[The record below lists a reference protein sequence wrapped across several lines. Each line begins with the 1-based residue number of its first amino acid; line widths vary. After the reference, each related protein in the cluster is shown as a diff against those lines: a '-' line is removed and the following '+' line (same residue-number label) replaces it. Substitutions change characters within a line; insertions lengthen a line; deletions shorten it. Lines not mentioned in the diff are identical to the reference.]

1 MTTVPERHAAPARP
15 DGARH
20 TPYLAAG
27 PDDLVRRF
35 VREGDHVHAAATM
48 SRPNALLNALCRS
61 FAGTRSLTVS
71 TTAVHSSAHALALSG
86 AVRKVITGFLG
97 DTYPSPRPN
106 RLYREVAEGRPF
118 EVEMWSLLS
127 YTQRLMAAALG
138 QPFATTGSMLAETD
152 LRHGKEGSL
161 HLVPHPEHPEDPERT
176 VTLLSPLR
184 PRFTLFHG
192 VCADRRGNV
201 VACPPLGEGAWA
213 AYAAAEGVLAS
224 VEAIVDDEVIAAMP
238 DRVVIPAARVLGL
251 CEAPLGA
258 HPQSLRTGGLA
269 GVEGY
274 LDDYDFLTDTV
285 AACKDPRS
293 AADWYEKW
301 VGGVES
307 HAGYLERLG
316 GERRASLVFPAPPGT
331 ADGTAGPDSGTD
343 VSGPPTE
350 QEQLIVL
357 GARAVADLV
366 RERGYDTLLAG
377 IGTSHMSAWLAA
389 RLLADDGV
397 RVRVAAELGL
407 QSMDPEPG
415 DVFLFS
421 QRHAERSQMLAGIA
435 ETLGGAVAANPR
447 CLGVLSAA
455 EIDPDANINTTLL
468 PDGRWITGTGG
479 ANDIASS
486 VDCVVVA
493 AASPRRYVR
502 RLTHLTSPGLRVRDV
517 VSQFGRFSRSGPGA
531 AFELTSWLPPAPGR
545 GRTGRDLPDDPAA
558 AVRDL
563 TGWALTPADD
573 GTGTG
578 AGAGESTPAA
588 GVSRLLVEEKA
599 VTTEELT
606 LLRTMDPEGFYR

>member
-1 MTTVPERHAAPARP
+1 MTTAPERPSAAGRP
-15 DGARH
+15 TG
-20 TPYLAAG
+20 PYLADG

-35 VREGDHVHAAATM
+35 VRAGDHVHAAATM
-48 SRPNALLNALCRS
+48 SRPNALLNAVCRT
-61 FAGTRSLTVS
+61 FAGSRSLTVS

-86 AVRKVITGFLG
+86 AVRKVITGFVG
-97 DTYPSPRPN
+97 DTYPAPRPN
-106 RLYREVAEGRPF
+106 RLYRELAEGRPF
-118 EVEMWSLLS
+118 EMEMWSLLS
-127 YTQRLMAAALG
+127 YTQRLMAGALG

-152 LRHGKEGSL
+152 LRHGKEGVL
-161 HLVPHPEHPEDPERT
+161 HQVPHPEDPERT

-184 PRFTLFHG
+184 PRLTLFHG
-192 VCADRRGNV
+192 VVADRRGNV
-201 VACPPLGEGAWA
+201 VAVPPLGEGAWA
-213 AYAAAEGVLAS
+213 AYAATDGVLAS

-269 GVEGY
+269 GVDGY
-274 LDDYDFLTDTV
+274 LDDYAFLTDIV
-285 AACKDPRS
+285 AACKTPQT
-293 AADWYEKW
+293 AAAWYEEW
-301 VGGVES
+301 VGGIPD
-307 HAGYLERLG
+307 HAAYLERLG
-316 GERRASLVFPAPPGT
+316 ATRRSELVFPAPPGT
-331 ADGTAGPDSGTD
+331 AAAGKTPSSEGLDAAPS
-343 VSGPPTE
+343 E

-389 RLLADDGV
+389 RLLADEGV
-397 RVRVAAELGL
+397 QVRVAAELGL

-421 QRHAERSQMLAGIA
+421 QRHAERSQMLAGVA

-455 EIDPDANINTTLL
+455 EIDPGANINTTLL
-468 PDGRWITGTGG
+468 PDGRWITGSGG

-486 VDCVVVA
+486 VDCVVIA
-493 AASPRRYVR
+493 LASARRYVP
-502 RLTHLTSPGLRVRDV
+502 RLTHLTSPGLRIRDV
-517 VSQFGRFSRSGPGA
+517 VSQFGRFTRAGAGA
-531 AFELTSWLPPAPGR
+531 AFELTSWLPPVPGR
-545 GRTGRDLPDDPAA
+545 GRTEADLPDGPET

-563 TGWALTPADD
+563 TGWDFPDGSTGVGAFLTD
-573 GTGTG
+573 
-578 AGAGESTPAA
+578 
-588 GVSRLLVEEKA
+588 EKA
-599 VTTEELT
+599 VTTEELS

>member
-1 MTTVPERHAAPARP
+1 MTTAPERPAAT
-15 DGARH
+15 
-20 TPYLAAG
+20 TPYLASG

-48 SRPNALLNALCRS
+48 SRPNALLNAVCRA
-61 FAGTRSLTVS
+61 FAGSHSLTVS

-86 AVRKVITGFLG
+86 AVRKVITGFVG
-97 DTYPSPRPN
+97 DTFPSPRPN
-106 RLYREVAEGRPF
+106 RLYRELAEGRPF
-118 EVEMWSLLS
+118 EIEMWSLLS

-161 HLVPHPEHPEDPERT
+161 HLVPHPEDPERS

-184 PRFTLFHG
+184 PRIALFHG
-192 VCADRRGNV
+192 VVADRRGNV
-201 VACPPLGEGAWA
+201 VAVPPLGEGAWA
-213 AYAAAEGVLAS
+213 AYAATDGVLAS

-274 LDDYDFLTDTV
+274 LDDYAFLTDIVT
-285 AACKDPRS
+285 ACKAPET
-293 AADWYEKW
+293 AAAWYEEW
-301 VGGVES
+301 VGGVEG
-307 HAGYLERLG
+307 HADYLERLG
-316 GERRASLVFPAPPGT
+316 EERRAALAFPAPPAAPRPP
-331 ADGTAGPDSGTD
+331 ADGSGA
-343 VSGPPTE
+343 PTE

-357 GARAVADLV
+357 GARAVAELV

-389 RLLADDGV
+389 RLLAADGV
-397 RVRVAAELGL
+397 QVQVAAELGL
-407 QSMDPEPG
+407 QSMDPEAG

-421 QRHAERSQMLAGIA
+421 QRHAERSRMLAGVA

-468 PDGRWITGTGG
+468 PDGRWITGSGG

-493 AASPRRYVR
+493 VASPRRYVP
-502 RLTHLTSPGLRVRDV
+502 RLTHLTSPGLHVRDV
-517 VSQFGRFSRSGPGA
+517 VSQFGRFTRPGA
-531 AFELTSWLPPAPGR
+531 GTAFELTSWLPPVPGR
-545 GRTGRDLPDDPAA
+545 GRGAQDLRDGPEA
-558 AVRDL
+558 AVREL
-563 TGWALTPADD
+563 TGWAV
-573 GTGTG
+573 
-578 AGAGESTPAA
+578 
-588 GVSRLLVEEKA
+588 GVSGFLTDEKA

>member
-1 MTTVPERHAAPARP
+1 MTTAPERPAT
-15 DGARH
+15 
-20 TPYLAAG
+20 TPYLASG

-48 SRPNALLNALCRS
+48 SRPNALLNAVCRA
-61 FAGTRSLTVS
+61 FAGSHSLTVS

-86 AVRKVITGFLG
+86 AVRKVITGFVG
-97 DTYPSPRPN
+97 DTFPSPRPN
-106 RLYREVAEGRPF
+106 RLYRELAEGRPF
-118 EVEMWSLLS
+118 EIEMWSLLS

-161 HLVPHPEHPEDPERT
+161 HLVPHPEDPERS
-176 VTLLSPLR
+176 VTLLTPLR
-184 PRFTLFHG
+184 PRIALFHG
-192 VCADRRGNV
+192 VVADRRGNV
-201 VACPPLGEGAWA
+201 VAVPPLGEGAWA
-213 AYAAAEGVLAS
+213 AYAATDGVLAS

-274 LDDYDFLTDTV
+274 LDDYAFLTDIVT
-285 AACKDPRS
+285 ACKDPET
-293 AADWYEKW
+293 AAAWYEEW

-307 HAGYLERLG
+307 HADYLERLG
-316 GERRASLVFPAPPGT
+316 EERRASLVFPAPPAAPRPP
-331 ADGTAGPDSGTD
+331 ADGSGA
-343 VSGPPTE
+343 PTE

-357 GARAVADLV
+357 GARAVAELV

-389 RLLADDGV
+389 RLLAADGV
-397 RVRVAAELGL
+397 QVQVAAELGL
-407 QSMDPEPG
+407 QSMDPEAG

-421 QRHAERSQMLAGIA
+421 QRHAERSQMLAGVA

-468 PDGRWITGTGG
+468 PDGRWITGSGG

-493 AASPRRYVR
+493 VASPRRYVP
-502 RLTHLTSPGLRVRDV
+502 RLTHLTSPGLHVRDV
-517 VSQFGRFSRSGPGA
+517 VSQFGRFTRTGA
-531 AFELTSWLPPAPGR
+531 GTAFELTSWLPPVPGR
-545 GRTGRDLPDDPAA
+545 GRSAQDLPDGPEA
-558 AVRDL
+558 AVREL
-563 TGWALTPADD
+563 TGWTV
-573 GTGTG
+573 
-578 AGAGESTPAA
+578 
-588 GVSRLLVEEKA
+588 GVSGFLTDEKA

>member
-1 MTTVPERHAAPARP
+1 MTTALERPSTT
-15 DGARH
+15 G
-20 TPYLAAG
+20 PYLATG
-27 PDDLVRRF
+27 PDDLIRRF

-48 SRPNALLNALCRS
+48 SRPNALLNAVCRA
-61 FAGTRSLTVS
+61 FAGSGSMTVS

-86 AVRKVITGFLG
+86 AVRKVITGFVG

-106 RLYREVAEGRPF
+106 RLYRELAEGRPF

-127 YTQRLMAAALG
+127 YTQRLMAGALG

-152 LRHGKEGSL
+152 LRHGKEGKL
-161 HLVPHPEHPEDPERT
+161 HLVPHPEDPERT

-192 VCADRRGNV
+192 VAADRRGNV

-213 AYAAAEGVLAS
+213 AYAATEGVLAS

-269 GVEGY
+269 GVDGY
-274 LDDYDFLTDTV
+274 LDDYDFLTDIV
-285 AACKDPRS
+285 AACKDPES
-293 AADWYEKW
+293 AAAWYEKW
-301 VGGVES
+301 VGGVGS
-307 HAGYLERLG
+307 HADYLERLG
-316 GERRASLVFPAPPGT
+316 GTRRAALVFPAPPGVPVAVEKDRSP
-331 ADGTAGPDSGTD
+331 ADGSAA
-343 VSGPPTE
+343 PTE

-357 GARAVADLV
+357 GARAIVDLV

-389 RLLADDGV
+389 RLLGRDGV
-397 RVRVAAELGL
+397 HVQVAAELGL

-421 QRHAERSQMLAGIA
+421 QRHAERSQMLAGVA

-468 PDGRWITGTGG
+468 PDGRWITGSGG

-486 VDCVVVA
+486 VDCVVIAVA
-493 AASPRRYVR
+493 SARRYVP

-517 VSQFGRFSRSGPGA
+517 VSQFGRFTRAGAGA
-531 AFELTSWLPPAPGR
+531 AFELASWLPPVPGR
-545 GRTGRDLPDDPAA
+545 GRTEKDLPDGPEA

-563 TGWALTPADD
+563 TGWQFPEA
-573 GTGTG
+573 
-578 AGAGESTPAA
+578 SS
-588 GVSRLLVEEKA
+588 GVSGFLTDEKA
-599 VTTEELT
+599 VTTEELV

>member
-1 MTTVPERHAAPARP
+1 MTTAPERPSPAAPYMA
-15 DGARH
+15 
-20 TPYLAAG
+20 TG
-27 PDDLVRRF
+27 PDELICRF
-35 VREGDHVHAAATM
+35 VRAGDHVHAAATM
-48 SRPNALLNALCRS
+48 SRPNALLNAVCRA
-61 FAGTRSLTVS
+61 FAGMQSMTVS

-86 AVRKVITGFLG
+86 AVRKVITGFVG
-97 DTYPSPRPN
+97 DTFPSPRPN
-106 RLYREVAEGRPF
+106 RLYRELAEGRPF

-138 QPFATTGSMLAETD
+138 QPFATTGSLLAETD

-161 HLVPHPEHPEDPERT
+161 HLVPHPEDPERS

-192 VCADRRGNV
+192 VVADRRGNV
-201 VACPPLGEGAWA
+201 VAVPPLGEGAWA
-213 AYAAAEGVLAS
+213 AYAATEGVLAS

-274 LDDYDFLTDTV
+274 LDDYGFLTDIVT
-285 AACKDPRS
+285 ACKDPET
-293 AADWYEKW
+293 AAAWYEEW

-307 HAGYLERLG
+307 HADYLERLG
-316 GERRASLVFPAPPGT
+316 EARRASLVFPAPP
-331 ADGTAGPDSGTD
+331 AAPRPPAD
-343 VSGPPTE
+343 VSGAPTE

-357 GARAVADLV
+357 GARTVAGLV

-389 RLLADDGV
+389 RLLAADGV
-397 RVRVAAELGL
+397 QVQVAAELGL

-421 QRHAERSQMLAGIA
+421 QRHAERSQMLAGVA

-455 EIDPDANINTTLL
+455 EIDPDAGINTTLL
-468 PDGRWITGTGG
+468 PDGRWITGSGG

-486 VDCVVVA
+486 VDCVVIAV
-493 AASPRRYVR
+493 ASPRRYVP
-502 RLTHLTSPGLRVRDV
+502 RLTHLTSPGLNVRDV
-517 VSQFGRFSRSGPGA
+517 VSQFGRFTRTGA
-531 AFELTSWLPPAPGR
+531 GTPFELASWLPPQPGR
-545 GRTGRDLPDDPAA
+545 GRTAQDLPDGPEA

-563 TGWALTPADD
+563 TGWPV
-573 GTGTG
+573 
-578 AGAGESTPAA
+578 
-588 GVSRLLVEEKA
+588 GVSGSLTDEKA

>member
-1 MTTVPERHAAPARP
+1 MTTALERPSTTGPRP
-15 DGARH
+15 G
-20 TPYLAAG
+20 PYLATG
-27 PDDLVRRF
+27 PDDLIGRF

-48 SRPNALLNALCRS
+48 SRPNALLNAVCRA
-61 FAGTRSLTVS
+61 FAGSGSMTVS

-86 AVRKVITGFLG
+86 AVRKVITGFVG

-106 RLYREVAEGRPF
+106 RLYRELAEGRPF

-127 YTQRLMAAALG
+127 YTQRLMAGALG

-152 LRHGKEGSL
+152 LRHGKEGKL
-161 HLVPHPEHPEDPERT
+161 HLVPHPEDPERT

-192 VCADRRGNV
+192 VAADRRGNV

-213 AYAAAEGVLAS
+213 AYAATEGVLAS

-269 GVEGY
+269 GVDGY
-274 LDDYDFLTDTV
+274 LDDYDFLTDIV
-285 AACKDPRS
+285 AACKDPES
-293 AADWYEKW
+293 AAAWYEKW
-301 VGGVES
+301 VGGAGS
-307 HAGYLERLG
+307 HADYLERLG
-316 GERRASLVFPAPPGT
+316 GTRRAALVFPAPPGVPVAVEKDRSP
-331 ADGTAGPDSGTD
+331 ADGSAA
-343 VSGPPTE
+343 PTE

-357 GARAVADLV
+357 GARAIVDLV

-389 RLLADDGV
+389 RLLGRDGV
-397 RVRVAAELGL
+397 QVQVAAELGL

-421 QRHAERSQMLAGIA
+421 QRHAERSQMLAGVA

-468 PDGRWITGTGG
+468 PDGRWITGSGG

-486 VDCVVVA
+486 VDCVVIAVA
-493 AASPRRYVR
+493 SARRYVP

-517 VSQFGRFSRSGPGA
+517 VSQFGRFTRAGAGA
-531 AFELTSWLPPAPGR
+531 AFELASWLPPVPGR
-545 GRTGRDLPDDPAA
+545 GRTGTDLPDGPEA

-563 TGWALTPADD
+563 TGWEFPEA
-573 GTGTG
+573 
-578 AGAGESTPAA
+578 ST
-588 GVSRLLVEEKA
+588 GVSGFLTDEKA
-599 VTTEELT
+599 VTTEELV

>member
-1 MTTVPERHAAPARP
+1 MTTAPERPAT
-15 DGARH
+15 
-20 TPYLAAG
+20 TPYLASG

-48 SRPNALLNALCRS
+48 SRPNALLNAVCRA
-61 FAGTRSLTVS
+61 FAGSHSLTVS

-86 AVRKVITGFLG
+86 AVRKVITGFVG
-97 DTYPSPRPN
+97 DTFPSPRPN
-106 RLYREVAEGRPF
+106 RLYRELAEGRPF
-118 EVEMWSLLS
+118 EIEMWSLLS

-161 HLVPHPEHPEDPERT
+161 HLVPHPEDPERS

-184 PRFTLFHG
+184 PRIALFHG
-192 VCADRRGNV
+192 VVADRRGNV
-201 VACPPLGEGAWA
+201 VAVPPLGEGAWA
-213 AYAAAEGVLAS
+213 AYAATDGVLAS

-274 LDDYDFLTDTV
+274 LDDYAFLTDIVT
-285 AACKDPRS
+285 ACKDPET
-293 AADWYEKW
+293 AAAWYEEW

-307 HAGYLERLG
+307 HADYLERLG
-316 GERRASLVFPAPPGT
+316 EERRAALAFPAPPAAPRPP
-331 ADGTAGPDSGTD
+331 ADGSGA
-343 VSGPPTE
+343 PTE

-357 GARAVADLV
+357 GARAVAELV

-389 RLLADDGV
+389 RLLAADGV
-397 RVRVAAELGL
+397 QVQVAAELGL
-407 QSMDPEPG
+407 QSMDPEAG

-421 QRHAERSQMLAGIA
+421 QRHAERSRMLAGVA

-468 PDGRWITGTGG
+468 PDGRWITGSGG

-493 AASPRRYVR
+493 VASPRRYVP
-502 RLTHLTSPGLRVRDV
+502 RLTHLTSPGLHVRDV
-517 VSQFGRFSRSGPGA
+517 VSQFGRFTRPGA
-531 AFELTSWLPPAPGR
+531 GTAFELTSWLPPVPGR
-545 GRTGRDLPDDPAA
+545 GRSAQDLPDGPEA
-558 AVRDL
+558 AVREL
-563 TGWALTPADD
+563 TGWTV
-573 GTGTG
+573 
-578 AGAGESTPAA
+578 
-588 GVSRLLVEEKA
+588 GVSGFLTDEKA

>member
-1 MTTVPERHAAPARP
+1 MTTALERPSTT
-15 DGARH
+15 G
-20 TPYLAAG
+20 PYLATG
-27 PDDLVRRF
+27 PDDLIRRF

-48 SRPNALLNALCRS
+48 SRPNALLNAVCRA
-61 FAGTRSLTVS
+61 FAGSGSMTVS

-86 AVRKVITGFLG
+86 AVRKVITGFVG

-106 RLYREVAEGRPF
+106 RLYRELAEGRPF

-127 YTQRLMAAALG
+127 YTQRLMAGALG

-152 LRHGKEGSL
+152 LRHGKEGKL
-161 HLVPHPEHPEDPERT
+161 HLVPHPEDPERT

-192 VCADRRGNV
+192 VAADRRGNI

-213 AYAAAEGVLAS
+213 AYAATEGVLAS

-269 GVEGY
+269 GVDGY
-274 LDDYDFLTDTV
+274 LDDYGFLTDIV
-285 AACKDPRS
+285 AACKDQGS
-293 AADWYEKW
+293 AAAWYEKW
-301 VGGVES
+301 VGGVGG

-316 GERRASLVFPAPPGT
+316 GTRRAALVFPAPPGVPVAVEQDRSP
-331 ADGTAGPDSGTD
+331 ADGSAA
-343 VSGPPTE
+343 PTE

-357 GARAVADLV
+357 GARAIVDLV

-389 RLLADDGV
+389 RLLGRDGV
-397 RVRVAAELGL
+397 QVQVAAELGL

-421 QRHAERSQMLAGIA
+421 QRHAERSQMLAGVA

-468 PDGRWITGTGG
+468 PDGRWITGSGG

-486 VDCVVVA
+486 VDCVVIAVA
-493 AASPRRYVR
+493 SARRYVP
-502 RLTHLTSPGLRVRDV
+502 RLTHLTSPGLRIRDV
-517 VSQFGRFSRSGPGA
+517 VSQFGRFTRAGAGA
-531 AFELTSWLPPAPGR
+531 AFELASWLPPVPGR
-545 GRTGRDLPDDPAA
+545 GRTEKDLPDGPEA

-563 TGWALTPADD
+563 TGWEFPEA
-573 GTGTG
+573 
-578 AGAGESTPAA
+578 ST
-588 GVSRLLVEEKA
+588 GVSGFLTDEKA
-599 VTTEELT
+599 VTTEELV

>member
-1 MTTVPERHAAPARP
+1 MTTALERPSAT
-15 DGARH
+15 G
-20 TPYLAAG
+20 PYLATG
-27 PDDLVRRF
+27 PDDLIRRF

-48 SRPNALLNALCRS
+48 SRPNALLNAVCRA
-61 FAGTRSLTVS
+61 FAGSGSMTVS

-86 AVRKVITGFLG
+86 AVRKVITGFVG

-106 RLYREVAEGRPF
+106 RLYRELAEGRPF

-127 YTQRLMAAALG
+127 YTQRLMAGALG

-152 LRHGKEGSL
+152 LRHGKEGKL
-161 HLVPHPEHPEDPERT
+161 HLVPHPEDPERT

-192 VCADRRGNV
+192 VAADRRGNI

-213 AYAAAEGVLAS
+213 AYAATEGVLAS

-269 GVEGY
+269 GVDGY
-274 LDDYDFLTDTV
+274 LDDYGFLTDIV
-285 AACKDPRS
+285 AACKDPES
-293 AADWYEKW
+293 AAAWYEQW
-301 VGGVES
+301 VGGLGS
-307 HAGYLERLG
+307 HADYLERLG
-316 GERRASLVFPAPPGT
+316 GTRRAALVFPAPPGIPVAVERDRSP
-331 ADGTAGPDSGTD
+331 ADGSAA
-343 VSGPPTE
+343 PTE

-357 GARAVADLV
+357 GARAIVDLV

-389 RLLADDGV
+389 RLLGRDGV
-397 RVRVAAELGL
+397 QVRVAAELGL

-421 QRHAERSQMLAGIA
+421 QRHAERSQMLAGVA

-468 PDGRWITGTGG
+468 PDGRWITGSGG

-486 VDCVVVA
+486 VDCVVIAVA
-493 AASPRRYVR
+493 SARRYVP
-502 RLTHLTSPGLRVRDV
+502 RLTHLTSPGLRIRDV
-517 VSQFGRFSRSGPGA
+517 VSQFGRFTRAGAGA
-531 AFELTSWLPPAPGR
+531 AFELASWLPPVPGR
-545 GRTGRDLPDDPAA
+545 GRTEKDLPDGPEA

-563 TGWALTPADD
+563 TGWEFPEA
-573 GTGTG
+573 
-578 AGAGESTPAA
+578 ST
-588 GVSRLLVEEKA
+588 GVSGFLTDEKA
-599 VTTEELT
+599 VTTEELV

>member
-1 MTTVPERHAAPARP
+1 MTTAPERPAAT
-15 DGARH
+15 
-20 TPYLAAG
+20 TPYLASG

-48 SRPNALLNALCRS
+48 SRPNALLNAVCRA
-61 FAGTRSLTVS
+61 FAGSHSLTVS

-86 AVRKVITGFLG
+86 AVRKVITGFVG
-97 DTYPSPRPN
+97 DTFPSPRPN
-106 RLYREVAEGRPF
+106 RLYRELAEGRPF
-118 EVEMWSLLS
+118 EIEMWSLLS

-161 HLVPHPEHPEDPERT
+161 HLVPHPEDPERS

-184 PRFTLFHG
+184 PRIALFHG
-192 VCADRRGNV
+192 VVADRHGNV
-201 VACPPLGEGAWA
+201 VAVPPLGEGAWA
-213 AYAAAEGVLAS
+213 AYAATDGVLAS

-274 LDDYDFLTDTV
+274 LDDYAFLTDIVT
-285 AACKDPRS
+285 ACKDPET
-293 AADWYEKW
+293 AAAWYEEW
-301 VGGVES
+301 VGGVEG
-307 HAGYLERLG
+307 HADYLERLG
-316 GERRASLVFPAPPGT
+316 EERRAALAFPAPPAAPRPP
-331 ADGTAGPDSGTD
+331 ADGSGA
-343 VSGPPTE
+343 PTE

-357 GARAVADLV
+357 GARAVAELV

-389 RLLADDGV
+389 RLLAADGV
-397 RVRVAAELGL
+397 QVQVAAELGL
-407 QSMDPEPG
+407 QSMDPEAG

-421 QRHAERSQMLAGIA
+421 QRHAERSRMLAGVA

-468 PDGRWITGTGG
+468 PDGRWITGSGG

-493 AASPRRYVR
+493 VASPRRYVP
-502 RLTHLTSPGLRVRDV
+502 RLTHLTSPGLHVRDV
-517 VSQFGRFSRSGPGA
+517 VSQFGRFTRPGA
-531 AFELTSWLPPAPGR
+531 GTAFELTSWLPPVPGR
-545 GRTGRDLPDDPAA
+545 GRSAQDLPDGPEA
-558 AVRDL
+558 AVREL
-563 TGWALTPADD
+563 TGWTV
-573 GTGTG
+573 
-578 AGAGESTPAA
+578 
-588 GVSRLLVEEKA
+588 GVSGFLTDEKA

>member
-1 MTTVPERHAAPARP
+1 MTTALERPSTT
-15 DGARH
+15 G
-20 TPYLAAG
+20 PYLATG
-27 PDDLVRRF
+27 PDDLIRRF

-48 SRPNALLNALCRS
+48 SRPNALLNAVCRA
-61 FAGTRSLTVS
+61 FAGSGSMTVS

-86 AVRKVITGFLG
+86 AVRKVITGFVG

-106 RLYREVAEGRPF
+106 RLYRELAEGRPF

-127 YTQRLMAAALG
+127 YTQRLMAGALG

-152 LRHGKEGSL
+152 LRHGKEGKL
-161 HLVPHPEHPEDPERT
+161 HLVPHPEDPERT

-192 VCADRRGNV
+192 VAADRRGNI

-213 AYAAAEGVLAS
+213 AYAATEGVLAS

-269 GVEGY
+269 GVDGY
-274 LDDYDFLTDTV
+274 LDDYGFLTDIV
-285 AACKDPRS
+285 AACKDPES
-293 AADWYEKW
+293 AAAWYEQW
-301 VGGVES
+301 VGGVGS
-307 HAGYLERLG
+307 HADYLERLG
-316 GERRASLVFPAPPGT
+316 GTRRAALVFPAPPGVPVAVEKDRSP
-331 ADGTAGPDSGTD
+331 ADGSAA
-343 VSGPPTE
+343 PTE

-357 GARAVADLV
+357 GARAIVDLV

-389 RLLADDGV
+389 RLLGRDGV
-397 RVRVAAELGL
+397 QVRVAAELGL

-421 QRHAERSQMLAGIA
+421 QRHAERSQMLAGVA

-468 PDGRWITGTGG
+468 PDGRWITGSGG

-486 VDCVVVA
+486 VDCVVIAVA
-493 AASPRRYVR
+493 SARRYVP
-502 RLTHLTSPGLRVRDV
+502 RLTHLTSPGLRIRDV
-517 VSQFGRFSRSGPGA
+517 VSQFGRFTRAGAGA
-531 AFELTSWLPPAPGR
+531 AFELASWLPPVPGR
-545 GRTGRDLPDDPAA
+545 GRTEKDLPDGPEA

-563 TGWALTPADD
+563 TGWEFPEA
-573 GTGTG
+573 
-578 AGAGESTPAA
+578 ST
-588 GVSRLLVEEKA
+588 GVSGFLTDEKA
-599 VTTEELT
+599 VTTEELV

>member
-1 MTTVPERHAAPARP
+1 MTTALERPSTT
-15 DGARH
+15 G
-20 TPYLAAG
+20 PYLATG
-27 PDDLVRRF
+27 PDDLIRRF

-48 SRPNALLNALCRS
+48 SRPNALLNAVCRA
-61 FAGTRSLTVS
+61 FAGSGSMTVS

-86 AVRKVITGFLG
+86 AVRKVITGFVG

-106 RLYREVAEGRPF
+106 RLYRELAEGRPF

-127 YTQRLMAAALG
+127 YTQRLMAGALG

-152 LRHGKEGSL
+152 LRHGKEGKL
-161 HLVPHPEHPEDPERT
+161 HLVPHPEDPERT

-192 VCADRRGNV
+192 VAADRRGNV

-213 AYAAAEGVLAS
+213 AYAATEGVLAS

-269 GVEGY
+269 GVDGY
-274 LDDYDFLTDTV
+274 LDDYDFLTDIV
-285 AACKDPRS
+285 AACKDPES
-293 AADWYEKW
+293 AAAWYEKW
-301 VGGVES
+301 VGGVGS
-307 HAGYLERLG
+307 HADYLERLG
-316 GERRASLVFPAPPGT
+316 GTRRAALVFPAPPGVPVAVEKDRSP
-331 ADGTAGPDSGTD
+331 ADGSAA
-343 VSGPPTE
+343 PTE

-357 GARAVADLV
+357 GARAIVDLV

-389 RLLADDGV
+389 RLLGRDGV
-397 RVRVAAELGL
+397 QVQVAAELGL

-421 QRHAERSQMLAGIA
+421 QRHAERSQMLAGVA

-468 PDGRWITGTGG
+468 PDGRWITGSGG

-486 VDCVVVA
+486 VDCVVIAVA
-493 AASPRRYVR
+493 SARRYVP

-517 VSQFGRFSRSGPGA
+517 VSQFGRFTRAGAGA
-531 AFELTSWLPPAPGR
+531 AFELASWLPPVPGR
-545 GRTGRDLPDDPAA
+545 GRTEKDLPDGPEA

-563 TGWALTPADD
+563 TGWQFPEA
-573 GTGTG
+573 
-578 AGAGESTPAA
+578 SS
-588 GVSRLLVEEKA
+588 GVSGFLTDEKA
-599 VTTEELT
+599 VTTEELV

>member
-1 MTTVPERHAAPARP
+1 MTTAPVRP
-15 DGARH
+15 SAPH
-20 TPYLAAG
+20 PAAG
-27 PDDLVRRF
+27 PDELVRRF

-48 SRPNALLNALCRS
+48 SRPNALLNAVCRA
-61 FAGTRSLTVS
+61 FAGSRSLTVS

-86 AVRKVITGFLG
+86 AVRKVITGFVG
-97 DTYPSPRPN
+97 DTFPSPRPN
-106 RLYREVAEGRPF
+106 RLYRELADGKPF
-118 EVEMWSLLS
+118 EIEMWSLLS

-161 HLVPHPEHPEDPERT
+161 HLVAHPEDPERS
-176 VTLLSPLR
+176 VTLLAPLR

-201 VACPPLGEGAWA
+201 VAVPPLGEGAWA
-213 AYAAAEGVLAS
+213 AYAATDGVLAS

-258 HPQSLRTGGLA
+258 HPQSLRTGQLA
-269 GVEGY
+269 GIDGY
-274 LDDYDFLTDTV
+274 LDDYAFLTDIV
-285 AACKDPRS
+285 SACKDPRT
-293 AADWYEKW
+293 AAAWYEEW
-301 VGGVES
+301 VGGVGS
-307 HAGYLERLG
+307 HAEYLEKLG
-316 GERRASLVFPAPPGT
+316 EQRRAALVFPTGAPRTPHT
-331 ADGTAGPDSGTD
+331 PVD
-343 VSGPPTE
+343 VSAAPTE

-389 RLLADDGV
+389 RLLARDGV
-397 RVRVAAELGL
+397 QVQVAAELGL

-421 QRHAERSQMLAGIA
+421 QRHAERSQMLAGVA

-468 PDGRWITGTGG
+468 PDGRWITGSGG

-486 VDCVVVA
+486 VDCVVIAV
-493 AASPRRYVR
+493 ASPRRYVP
-502 RLTHLTSPGLRVRDV
+502 RLTHHTSPGLHVRDV
-517 VSQFGRFSRSGPGA
+517 VSQFGRFSRTGPGA
-531 AFELTSWLPPAPGR
+531 AFELTSWLPPVPAR
-545 GRTGRDLPDDPAA
+545 GRTPQDLPDGPEA
-558 AVRDL
+558 AVREL
-563 TGWALTPADD
+563 TGWD
-573 GTGTG
+573 
-578 AGAGESTPAA
+578 AGVGESLAD
-588 GVSRLLVEEKA
+588 EKA
-599 VTTEELT
+599 VTTEELA
-606 LLRTMDPEGFYR
+606 LLRTMDPEGCYR

>member
-1 MTTVPERHAAPARP
+1 MTTAPERPSAAGRRTA
-15 DGARH
+15 
-20 TPYLAAG
+20 PYLATG
-27 PDDLVRRF
+27 PDDLVRHF

-48 SRPNALLNALCRS
+48 SRPNALLNAVCRA
-61 FAGTRSLTVS
+61 FAGSHSLTVS

-86 AVRKVITGFLG
+86 AVRKVITGFVG
-97 DTYPSPRPN
+97 DTFPSPRPN
-106 RLYREVAEGRPF
+106 RLYRELAEGRPF

-152 LRHGKEGSL
+152 LRNGKEGAL
-161 HLVPHPEHPEDPERT
+161 HLVPHPEDPERS

-192 VCADRRGNV
+192 VVADRRGNV

-213 AYAAAEGVLAS
+213 AYAATEGVLAS

-238 DRVVIPAARVLGL
+238 DRVVVPAARVLGL
-251 CEAPLGA
+251 CETPLGA

-269 GVEGY
+269 GVDGY
-274 LDDYDFLTDTV
+274 LDDYTFLTEIV
-285 AACKDPRS
+285 AACKAPET

-307 HAGYLERLG
+307 HADYLERLG
-316 GERRASLVFPAPPGT
+316 EKRRAALVFPAPPGT
-331 ADGTAGPDSGTD
+331 PEKVRSPADGSGA
-343 VSGPPTE
+343 PTE

-389 RLLADDGV
+389 RLLADDGIQV
-397 RVRVAAELGL
+397 QVAAELGL

-421 QRHAERSQMLAGIA
+421 QRHAERSRMLAGVA

-468 PDGRWITGTGG
+468 PDGRWITGSGG

-486 VDCVVVA
+486 VDCVVIAVA
-493 AASPRRYVR
+493 SARRYVP

-517 VSQFGRFSRSGPGA
+517 VSQFGRFTRPGPGMP
-531 AFELTSWLPPAPGR
+531 FELTTWLPPVPGR
-545 GRTGRDLPDDPAA
+545 GRTGQDLPDGPEA

-563 TGWALTPADD
+563 TGWTFPDATTGVGRFLT
-573 GTGTG
+573 
-578 AGAGESTPAA
+578 
-588 GVSRLLVEEKA
+588 VEKA
-599 VTTEELT
+599 VTTEELA
-606 LLRTMDPEGFYR
+606 LLRTMDPEGCYR

>member
-1 MTTVPERHAAPARP
+1 MTTAPERPAAT
-15 DGARH
+15 
-20 TPYLAAG
+20 TPYLASG

-48 SRPNALLNALCRS
+48 SRPNALLNAVCRA
-61 FAGTRSLTVS
+61 FAGSHSLTVS

-86 AVRKVITGFLG
+86 AVRKVITGFVG
-97 DTYPSPRPN
+97 DTFPSPRPN
-106 RLYREVAEGRPF
+106 RLYRELAEGRPF
-118 EVEMWSLLS
+118 EIEMWSLLS

-161 HLVPHPEHPEDPERT
+161 HLVPHPEDPERS

-184 PRFTLFHG
+184 PRIALFHG
-192 VCADRRGNV
+192 VVADRHGNV
-201 VACPPLGEGAWA
+201 VAVPPLGEGAWA
-213 AYAAAEGVLAS
+213 AYAATDGVLAS

-274 LDDYDFLTDTV
+274 LDDYAFLTDIVT
-285 AACKDPRS
+285 ACKAPET
-293 AADWYEKW
+293 AAAWYEEW
-301 VGGVES
+301 VGGVEG
-307 HAGYLERLG
+307 HADYLERLG
-316 GERRASLVFPAPPGT
+316 EERRAALAFPAPPAAPRPP
-331 ADGTAGPDSGTD
+331 ADGSGA
-343 VSGPPTE
+343 PTE

-357 GARAVADLV
+357 GARAVAELV

-389 RLLADDGV
+389 RLLAADGV
-397 RVRVAAELGL
+397 QVQVAAELGL
-407 QSMDPEPG
+407 QSMDPEAG

-421 QRHAERSQMLAGIA
+421 QRHAERSRMLAGVA

-468 PDGRWITGTGG
+468 PDGRWITGSGG

-493 AASPRRYVR
+493 VASPRRYVP
-502 RLTHLTSPGLRVRDV
+502 RLTHLTSPGLHVRDV
-517 VSQFGRFSRSGPGA
+517 VSQFGRFTRPGA
-531 AFELTSWLPPAPGR
+531 GTAFELTSWLPPVPGR
-545 GRTGRDLPDDPAA
+545 GRSAQDLPDGPEA
-558 AVRDL
+558 AVREL
-563 TGWALTPADD
+563 TGWTV
-573 GTGTG
+573 
-578 AGAGESTPAA
+578 
-588 GVSRLLVEEKA
+588 GVSGFLTDEKA

>member
-1 MTTVPERHAAPARP
+1 MTTAPERPAA
-15 DGARH
+15 
-20 TPYLAAG
+20 TSPYLASG

-48 SRPNALLNALCRS
+48 SRPNALLNAVCRA
-61 FAGTRSLTVS
+61 FAGSHSLTVS

-86 AVRKVITGFLG
+86 AVRKVITGFVG
-97 DTYPSPRPN
+97 DTFPSPRPN
-106 RLYREVAEGRPF
+106 RLYRELAEGRPF
-118 EVEMWSLLS
+118 EIEMWSLLS

-161 HLVPHPEHPEDPERT
+161 HLVPHPEDPERS
-176 VTLLSPLR
+176 VTLLTPLR
-184 PRFTLFHG
+184 PRIALFHG
-192 VCADRRGNV
+192 VVADRRGNV
-201 VACPPLGEGAWA
+201 VAVPPLGEGAWA
-213 AYAAAEGVLAS
+213 AYAATDGVLAS

-274 LDDYDFLTDTV
+274 LDDYAFLTDIVT
-285 AACKDPRS
+285 ACKDPET
-293 AADWYEKW
+293 AAAWYEEW

-307 HAGYLERLG
+307 HADYLERLG
-316 GERRASLVFPAPPGT
+316 EERRAALAFPAPPAAPRPP
-331 ADGTAGPDSGTD
+331 ADGSGA
-343 VSGPPTE
+343 PTE

-357 GARAVADLV
+357 GARAVAELV

-389 RLLADDGV
+389 RLLAADGV
-397 RVRVAAELGL
+397 QVQVAAELGL
-407 QSMDPEPG
+407 QSMDPEAG

-421 QRHAERSQMLAGIA
+421 QRHAERSQMLAGVA

-468 PDGRWITGTGG
+468 PDGRWITGSGG

-493 AASPRRYVR
+493 VASPRRYVP
-502 RLTHLTSPGLRVRDV
+502 RLTHLTSPGLHVRDV
-517 VSQFGRFSRSGPGA
+517 VSQFGRFTRPGA
-531 AFELTSWLPPAPGR
+531 GTAFELTSWLPPVPGR
-545 GRTGRDLPDDPAA
+545 GHGAQDLPDGPEA
-558 AVRDL
+558 AVREL
-563 TGWALTPADD
+563 TGWTVDISGFLTD
-573 GTGTG
+573 
-578 AGAGESTPAA
+578 
-588 GVSRLLVEEKA
+588 EKA

>member
-1 MTTVPERHAAPARP
+1 MTTAPERPSATA
-15 DGARH
+15 
-20 TPYLAAG
+20 PYLASG
-27 PDDLVRRF
+27 PDELVRRF
-35 VREGDHVHAAATM
+35 VHEGDHVHAAATM
-48 SRPNALLNALCRS
+48 SRPNALLNAVCRA
-61 FAGTRSLTVS
+61 FAGTHSMTVS

-86 AVRKVITGFLG
+86 AVRKVITGFVG
-97 DTYPSPRPN
+97 DTFPSPRPN
-106 RLYREVAEGRPF
+106 RLYRELAEGRPF

-161 HLVPHPEHPEDPERT
+161 HLVPHPRDPERS
-176 VTLLSPLR
+176 VTLLTPLR

-201 VACPPLGEGAWA
+201 VAVPPLGEGAWA
-213 AYAAAEGVLAS
+213 AYAATEGVLAS

-274 LDDYDFLTDTV
+274 LDDYGFLTDIVT
-285 AACKDPRS
+285 ACKDPET
-293 AADWYEKW
+293 AAAWYEEW

-307 HAGYLERLG
+307 HAEYVERLG
-316 GERRASLVFPAPPGT
+316 EERRATLVFPAPPAAPRPP
-331 ADGTAGPDSGTD
+331 ADGSGA
-343 VSGPPTE
+343 PTE

-389 RLLADDGV
+389 RLLAADGIQV
-397 RVRVAAELGL
+397 QVAAELGL

-421 QRHAERSQMLAGIA
+421 QRHAERSQMLAGVA

-468 PDGRWITGTGG
+468 PDGRWITGSGG

-493 AASPRRYVR
+493 VASARRYVP
-502 RLTHLTSPGLRVRDV
+502 RLTHLTSPGLNVRDV
-517 VSQFGRFSRSGPGA
+517 VSQFGRFTRTGA
-531 AFELTSWLPPAPGR
+531 GDPFELTSWLPPVPGR
-545 GRTGRDLPDDPAA
+545 GRAAQDLPDTPEAA
-558 AVRDL
+558 IRDL
-563 TGWALTPADD
+563 TGW
-573 GTGTG
+573 
-578 AGAGESTPAA
+578 SA
-588 GVSRLLVEEKA
+588 GVSGFLTDEKA
-599 VTTEELT
+599 VTNEELT
-606 LLRTMDPEGFYR
+606 LLRTMDPEGCYR

>member
-1 MTTVPERHAAPARP
+1 MTTALERPSAT
-15 DGARH
+15 G
-20 TPYLAAG
+20 PYLATG
-27 PDDLVRRF
+27 PDDLIRRF

-48 SRPNALLNALCRS
+48 SRPNALLNAVCRA
-61 FAGTRSLTVS
+61 FAGSGSMTVS

-86 AVRKVITGFLG
+86 AVRKVITGFVG

-106 RLYREVAEGRPF
+106 RLYRELAEGRPF

-127 YTQRLMAAALG
+127 YTQRLMAGALG

-152 LRHGKEGSL
+152 LRHGKEGKL
-161 HLVPHPEHPEDPERT
+161 HLVPHPEDPERT

-192 VCADRRGNV
+192 VAADRRGNI

-213 AYAAAEGVLAS
+213 AYAATEGVLAS

-269 GVEGY
+269 GVDGY
-274 LDDYDFLTDTV
+274 LDDYGFLTDIV
-285 AACKDPRS
+285 AACKDQGS
-293 AADWYEKW
+293 AAAWYEKW
-301 VGGVES
+301 VGGVGG

-316 GERRASLVFPAPPGT
+316 GTRRAALVFPAPPGVPVAVEQDRSP
-331 ADGTAGPDSGTD
+331 ADGSAA
-343 VSGPPTE
+343 PTE

-357 GARAVADLV
+357 GARAIVDLV

-389 RLLADDGV
+389 RLLGRDGV
-397 RVRVAAELGL
+397 QVQVAAELGL

-421 QRHAERSQMLAGIA
+421 QRHAERSQMLAGVA

-468 PDGRWITGTGG
+468 PDGRWITGSGG

-486 VDCVVVA
+486 VDCVVIAVA
-493 AASPRRYVR
+493 SARRYVP
-502 RLTHLTSPGLRVRDV
+502 RLTHLTSPGLRIRDV
-517 VSQFGRFSRSGPGA
+517 VSQFGRFTRAGAGA
-531 AFELTSWLPPAPGR
+531 AFELASWLPPVPGR
-545 GRTGRDLPDDPAA
+545 GRTEKDLPDGPEA

-563 TGWALTPADD
+563 TGWEFPEA
-573 GTGTG
+573 
-578 AGAGESTPAA
+578 ST
-588 GVSRLLVEEKA
+588 GVSGFLTDEKA
-599 VTTEELT
+599 VTTEELV

>member
-1 MTTVPERHAAPARP
+1 MTTALGRP
-15 DGARH
+15 STTGPRPG
-20 TPYLAAG
+20 PYLATG
-27 PDDLVRRF
+27 PDDLIRRF

-48 SRPNALLNALCRS
+48 SRPNALLNAVCRA
-61 FAGTRSLTVS
+61 FAGSGSMTVS

-86 AVRKVITGFLG
+86 AVRKVITGFVG

-106 RLYREVAEGRPF
+106 RLYRELAEGRPF

-127 YTQRLMAAALG
+127 YTQRLMAGALG

-152 LRHGKEGSL
+152 LRHGKEGKL
-161 HLVPHPEHPEDPERT
+161 HLVPHPEDPERT

-192 VCADRRGNV
+192 VAADRRGNV

-213 AYAAAEGVLAS
+213 AYAATEGVLAS

-269 GVEGY
+269 GVDGY
-274 LDDYDFLTDTV
+274 LDDYDFLTDIV
-285 AACKDPRS
+285 AACKDPES
-293 AADWYEKW
+293 AAAWYETW
-301 VGGVES
+301 VGGVGS
-307 HAGYLERLG
+307 HADYLERLG
-316 GERRASLVFPAPPGT
+316 GTRRTALVFPAPPGVPAAVEKDRSP
-331 ADGTAGPDSGTD
+331 ADGSAA
-343 VSGPPTE
+343 PTE

-357 GARAVADLV
+357 GARAIVDLV

-389 RLLADDGV
+389 RLLGRDGV
-397 RVRVAAELGL
+397 QVQVAAELGL

-421 QRHAERSQMLAGIA
+421 QRHAERSQMLAGVA

-468 PDGRWITGTGG
+468 PDGRWITGSGG

-486 VDCVVVA
+486 VDCVVIAVA
-493 AASPRRYVR
+493 SARRYVP

-517 VSQFGRFSRSGPGA
+517 VSQFGRFTRAGAGA
-531 AFELTSWLPPAPGR
+531 AFELASWLPPVPGR
-545 GRTGRDLPDDPAA
+545 GRTGKDLPDGPEA

-563 TGWALTPADD
+563 TGWEFPEA
-573 GTGTG
+573 
-578 AGAGESTPAA
+578 ST
-588 GVSRLLVEEKA
+588 GVSGFLTDEKA
-599 VTTEELT
+599 VTTEELV

>member
-1 MTTVPERHAAPARP
+1 MTITPERHAAPVRP
-15 DGARH
+15 DGARR
-20 TPYLAAG
+20 TPYRATG

-48 SRPNALLNALCRS
+48 SRPNALLSALCRA
-61 FAGTRSLTVS
+61 FAGTHSLTVS

-106 RLYREVAEGRPF
+106 RLYRELAEGRPF

-152 LRHGKEGSL
+152 LLHGKEGSL
-161 HLVPHPEHPEDPERT
+161 HLVPHPENPERT

-213 AYAAAEGVLAS
+213 AYAATEGVLAS

-274 LDDYDFLTDTV
+274 LDDYDFLTDIV
-285 AACKDPRS
+285 AACKDPQS

-307 HAGYLERLG
+307 HADYLERLG
-316 GERRASLVFPAPPGT
+316 EERRASLVFPAPPGA
-331 ADGTAGPDSGTD
+331 ADGADSPGRTASAESETD
-343 VSGPPTE
+343 VLGPPTE

-357 GARAVADLV
+357 GARTVADLV

-389 RLLADDGV
+389 RLLANDGIQV
-397 RVRVAAELGL
+397 QVAAELGL

-493 AASPRRYVR
+493 VASPRRYVR

-517 VSQFGRFSRSGPGA
+517 VSQFGRFCRSGPGA
-531 AFELTSWLPPAPGR
+531 AFELTSWLPPVPGR
-545 GRTGRDLPDDPAA
+545 GRTERDLPDGPAA

-563 TGWALTPADD
+563 TGWAPSPADD
-573 GTGTG
+573 GT
-578 AGAGESTPAA
+578 GESTPAA
-588 GVSRLLVEEKA
+588 GVSRLLIEEKA

>member
-1 MTTVPERHAAPARP
+1 MTTALERPSTTGPRP
-15 DGARH
+15 G
-20 TPYLAAG
+20 PYLATG
-27 PDDLVRRF
+27 PDDLIRRF

-48 SRPNALLNALCRS
+48 SRPNALLNAVCRA
-61 FAGTRSLTVS
+61 FAGSGSMTVS

-86 AVRKVITGFLG
+86 AVRKVITGFVG

-106 RLYREVAEGRPF
+106 RLYRELAEGRPF

-127 YTQRLMAAALG
+127 YTQRLMAGALG

-152 LRHGKEGSL
+152 LRHGKEGKL
-161 HLVPHPEHPEDPERT
+161 HLVPHPEDPERT

-192 VCADRRGNV
+192 VAADRRGNV
-201 VACPPLGEGAWA
+201 VACPPLGEGTWA
-213 AYAAAEGVLAS
+213 AYAATEGVLAS

-269 GVEGY
+269 GVDGY
-274 LDDYDFLTDTV
+274 LDDYGFLTDIV
-285 AACKDPRS
+285 AACKDPES
-293 AADWYEKW
+293 AAAWYEQW
-301 VGGVES
+301 VGGVGG
-307 HAGYLERLG
+307 HADYLERLG
-316 GERRASLVFPAPPGT
+316 GTRRAALVFPASPGVPVAAEQDRSP
-331 ADGTAGPDSGTD
+331 ADGSAA
-343 VSGPPTE
+343 PTE

-357 GARAVADLV
+357 GARAIVDLV

-389 RLLADDGV
+389 RLLGRDGV
-397 RVRVAAELGL
+397 QVQVAAELGL

-421 QRHAERSQMLAGIA
+421 QRHAERSQMLAGVA

-468 PDGRWITGTGG
+468 PDGRWITGSGG

-486 VDCVVVA
+486 VDCVVIAVA
-493 AASPRRYVR
+493 SARRYVP
-502 RLTHLTSPGLRVRDV
+502 RLTHLTSPGLRIRDV
-517 VSQFGRFSRSGPGA
+517 VSQFGRFTRAEAGA
-531 AFELTSWLPPAPGR
+531 AFELASWLPPVPGR
-545 GRTGRDLPDDPAA
+545 GRTEKDLPDGPEA

-563 TGWALTPADD
+563 TGWEFPEA
-573 GTGTG
+573 
-578 AGAGESTPAA
+578 ST
-588 GVSRLLVEEKA
+588 GVSGFLTDEKA
-599 VTTEELT
+599 VTTEELV

>member
-1 MTTVPERHAAPARP
+1 MTTAPERPSATA
-15 DGARH
+15 
-20 TPYLAAG
+20 PYLASG
-27 PDDLVRRF
+27 PDELVRRF
-35 VREGDHVHAAATM
+35 VHEGDHVHAAATM
-48 SRPNALLNALCRS
+48 SRPNALLNAVCRA
-61 FAGTRSLTVS
+61 FAGTHSMTVS

-86 AVRKVITGFLG
+86 AVRKVITGFVG
-97 DTYPSPRPN
+97 DTFPSPRPN
-106 RLYREVAEGRPF
+106 RLYRELAEGRPF

-161 HLVPHPEHPEDPERT
+161 HLVPHPQDPERS
-176 VTLLSPLR
+176 VTLLTPLR

-201 VACPPLGEGAWA
+201 VAVPPLGEGAWA
-213 AYAAAEGVLAS
+213 AYAATEGVLAS

-274 LDDYDFLTDTV
+274 LDDYDFLTDIVT
-285 AACKDPRS
+285 ACKDPET
-293 AADWYEKW
+293 AAAWYEEW

-307 HAGYLERLG
+307 HAEYVERLG
-316 GERRASLVFPAPPGT
+316 EERRATLVFPAPPAAPRPP
-331 ADGTAGPDSGTD
+331 ADGSGA
-343 VSGPPTE
+343 PTE

-389 RLLADDGV
+389 RLLAADGIQV
-397 RVRVAAELGL
+397 QVAAELGL

-421 QRHAERSQMLAGIA
+421 QRHAERSQMLAGVA

-468 PDGRWITGTGG
+468 PDGRWITGSGG

-493 AASPRRYVR
+493 VASARRYVP
-502 RLTHLTSPGLRVRDV
+502 RLTHLTSPGLNVRDV
-517 VSQFGRFSRSGPGA
+517 VSQFGRFTRTGA
-531 AFELTSWLPPAPGR
+531 GDPFELTSWLPPVPGR
-545 GRTGRDLPDDPAA
+545 GRAAQDLPYAPEAA
-558 AVRDL
+558 IRDL
-563 TGWALTPADD
+563 TGW
-573 GTGTG
+573 
-578 AGAGESTPAA
+578 SA
-588 GVSRLLVEEKA
+588 GVSGFLTDEKA

-606 LLRTMDPEGFYR
+606 LLRTMDPEGCYR

>member
-1 MTTVPERHAAPARP
+1 MTALPEHRPSPARP
-15 DGARH
+15 DGPRPAPH
-20 TPYLAAG
+20 LAAG

-48 SRPNALLNALCRS
+48 SRPNALMNAVCRA

-86 AVRKVITGFLG
+86 AVRKVITGFVG

-106 RLYREVAEGRPF
+106 RLYRDLARGNPF
-118 EVEMWSLLS
+118 EIEMWSLLS
-127 YTQRLMAAALG
+127 YTQRLMAGALG

-152 LRHGKEGSL
+152 LAHGKEGSL
-161 HLVPHPEHPEDPERT
+161 HRVPHPEDPERG

-213 AYAAAEGVLAS
+213 AYAATEGVLAS

-238 DRVVIPAARVLGL
+238 DRVVIPAGRVLGL

-258 HPQSLRTGGLA
+258 HPQSLRTAGLA
-269 GVEGY
+269 GVGGY
-274 LDDYDFLTDTV
+274 LDDYAFLTDIV
-285 AACKDPRS
+285 AACKDPGA
-293 AADWYEKW
+293 AADWYDTW

-307 HAGYLERLG
+307 HTDYLERLG
-316 GERRASLVFPAPPGT
+316 EERRASLAFPAPRSAAREAPGAA
-331 ADGTAGPDSGTD
+331 ADG
-343 VSGPPTE
+343 SGPPTE
-350 QEQLIVL
+350 QEQLVVL
-357 GARAVADLV
+357 GARAIADLV

-377 IGTSHMSAWLAA
+377 IGTSHMAAWLAA

-397 RVRVAAELGL
+397 HVQVAAELGL

-421 QRHAERSQMLAGIA
+421 QRHAERSQMLAGVA

-455 EIDPDANINTTLL
+455 EIDPAANINTTML
-468 PDGRWITGTGG
+468 PDGRWITGSGG

-486 VDCVVVA
+486 TDCVVVA
-493 AASPRRYVR
+493 LASARRYVPK
-502 RLTHLTSPGLRVRDV
+502 LTHLTSPGLRVRDV
-517 VSQFGRFSRSGPGA
+517 VSQFGRFSRPGPGA
-531 AFELTSWLPPAPGR
+531 GFELTSWLPPVPGR
-545 GRTGRDLPDDPAA
+545 GRTAQDLPDGPRAA
-558 AVRDL
+558 LREL
-563 TGWALTPADD
+563 TGWSAPPS
-573 GTGTG
+573 G
-578 AGAGESTPAA
+578 AASAPAA
-588 GVSRLLVEEKA
+588 GVSPFLTEEKP
-599 VTTEELT
+599 VTTEELA